1 MAGPDKCRY
10 IKRDT
15 PCVQRRLAFAL
26 PVLALVCL
34 CGCGDFFSRK
44 TTELEAR
51 AILQELSQVRESPHI
66 NNTLPEVY
74 LSPPKI
80 LSVKNGV
87 KVFYFTKNHPADY
100 LAKLVTEQFAAKGK
114 AAVDGWV
121 VSHNL
126 ATNQLIVQCPS
137 EKEAE
142 TVLEFLDN
150 VDVAPIQINIDCLIL
165 ERFGDETM
173 DWETSIWIE
182 NFLGEGIS
190 LGEAR
195 ANFGEFD
202 NKGFIPGDPATDPFV
217 GLDPAFPGA
226 SLREGARSTFGL
238 DFGYWINKGIPGHR
252 VRTVVDMLISRG
264 YLKILLN
271 PTLEVINGKT
281 ATVTIKDFAPIDKIV
296 VKAGFDEPFRMTDY
310 EWVEDTLTVT
320 AYAYANGSIGLT
332 TDIKIGSKSK
342 PEGVIQTSIITE
354 RSISIEENRIAPGQS
369 LIIGGMRKSEKRSVV
384 RGIPFWKDIPIL
396 GVLFSS
402 KDYEE
407 KATEIIFILTPS
419 ISSGG
424 VDHAKLIEEIR
435 KKHASPK
442 FETGL
447 TDMLT
452 DPFSSTIYTD
462 VVERKALEAETERI
476 RAEMELLDVGKE
488 LSMTQDK
495 LSEAQ
500 DRAKLERAR
509 LDKARTATARAQAEA
524 EAAVA
529 EAELARKQA
538 TEALKRA
545 EVEKARARQAI
556 KEAAAAKAQAE
567 AEVKAPPANSQNKG
581 EKKDAPKP
589 SAQETKAQ
597 KLAKPTPET
606 PKPAASAE
614 PAEEEEQQYDQ

>member
-1 MAGPDKCRY
+1 MAGPDKCGY
-10 IKRDT
+10 NKIDT
-15 PCVQRRLAFAL
+15 PCVQRRLALAL

-44 TTELEAR
+44 ATELEAR
-51 AILQELSQVRESPHI
+51 AILQELSQVKESPHV
-66 NNTLPEVY
+66 NNTLPAIY
-74 LSPPKI
+74 LAPPKI
-80 LSVKNGV
+80 LPMETGV
-87 KVFYFTKNHPADY
+87 KVFYFTKHHAVDY
-100 LAKLVTEQFAAKGK
+100 LGKLVIEQFSPKGADPKGK
-114 AAVDGWV
+114 PLFSGGWMI
-121 VSHNL
+121 SHNP
-126 ATNQLIVQCPS
+126 ATNQLIVQCPN
-137 EKEAE
+137 EDAAD

-150 VDVAPIQINIDCLIL
+150 VDVPPVQINVDCLIL

-195 ANFGEFD
+195 ANFGAFSD
-202 NKGFIPGDPATDPFV
+202 RGVFQPIADGPFA

-238 DFGYWINKGIPGHR
+238 DFGYWINKGIPGHQ

-271 PTLEVINGKT
+271 PTLETVNGKR
-281 ATVTIKDFAPIDKIV
+281 ATVSIRDFAPIDKIV

-320 AYAYANGSIGLT
+320 PHVFADGSIGLT

-354 RSISIEENRIAPGQS
+354 RTINIEENRIAPGQS

-384 RGIPFWKDIPIL
+384 RGVPFFKDLPII

-419 ISSGG
+419 ISSGS
-424 VDHAKLIEEIR
+424 VEHSKIVEEIR

-452 DPFSSTIYTD
+452 DPFGSTVYTD
-462 VVERKALEAETERI
+462 VVEQKAIEAETERI
-476 RAEMELLDVGKE
+476 KAEMELVDVGKE
-488 LSMTQDK
+488 LSVTQDK
-495 LSEAQ
+495 LSAANKK
-500 DRAKLERAR
+500 AKLERER
-509 LDKARTATARAQAEA
+509 LDKARTATAKAQAEA
-524 EAAVA
+524 QVAVA

-538 TEALKRA
+538 TEALRKA
-545 EVEKARARQAI
+545 DVEKAKAQQAA

-567 AEVKAPPANSQNKG
+567 ADAKAQAQVEARAAATKVRVEARKAKNPPAKPDNEA

-589 SAQETKAQ
+589 A
-597 KLAKPTPET
+597 
-606 PKPAASAE
+606 
-614 PAEEEEQQYDQ
+614 